1 MVLQPILDMVEVLAQ
16 QGIANV
22 LLSPGSRSA
31 AITLAFARHPAVKC
45 RVAGDERSAAF
56 IALGIAQASGSP
68 VAMVC
73 TSGTA
78 VLNFAPALA
87 EAFYQRIPLIAITA
101 DRPPEWIDQ
110 YDGQAIRQAGIY
122 GGLVKRCFEFPADF
136 THPDSRWHAN
146 RIASEAAQLC
156 RQHPQGPVHLNVPV
170 REPFYPVEGEPW
182 HYNKGIRTIV
192 HSHTEP
198 SASELPKEL
207 IQLISAHQNILVMAG
222 QSAPIENFS
231 SVLSACAQK
240 KNLAVIADVTAN
252 LQGVEGFIRHSD
264 VFLSRTG
271 QCDELKPDLLISTG
285 GPLLSRV
292 LKQFIRKS
300 SPEVH
305 IRLDHDAV
313 VPDTVQNLS
322 HVVHMNPVNFFNAL
336 HNLPQFKGN
345 AAYLEKWHRD
355 EKRAVDFI
363 GNFFPQQHFGEFEA
377 TYRVL
382 KSLPEGSVLHLANS
396 MPVRYANLL
405 GGLIAAKHIRVASN
419 RGTSGIDGCLSTAVG
434 FALASSA
441 LNIVLTGDMAFHYDR
456 NALWSDPIPGNLKII
471 VLNNHGGG
479 IFRLIDGPSG
489 LPELEE
495 YFETR
500 QMLRAENTCRD
511 FGMCYI
517 HCSSRQ
523 ELDTALHTFFR
534 NDGRCTVLE
543 IESKGPENQ
552 IIYKKFREQI
562 KTEYGT

>member
-16 QGIANV
+16 LGVAKV

-31 AITLAFARHPAVKC
+31 AITLAFTRHPAIEC

-56 IALGIAQASGSP
+56 TALGMAQASGSP
-68 VAMVC
+68 VALVC

-110 YDGQAIRQAGIY
+110 YDGQTIRQAGIY
-122 GGLVKRCFEFPADF
+122 GNLVKHCFEFPADF
-136 THPDSRWHAN
+136 NHPDSRWHAN
-146 RIASEAAQLC
+146 RIASEAVQLC
-156 RQHPQGPVHLNVPV
+156 MQHPQGPVHLNVPV

-182 HYNKGIRTIV
+182 LYNKDVRAIV
-192 HSHTEP
+192 HSRTGP
-198 SASELPKEL
+198 SASDLPDEL
-207 IQLISAHQNILVMAG
+207 IQLISAHQKILVVAG
-222 QSAPIENFS
+222 QSAPIEELS
-231 SVLSACAQK
+231 AALSACTRK

-252 LQGVEGFIRHSD
+252 LEGVEGFIRHSD

-271 QCDELKPDLLISTG
+271 QWDELKPDLLITTG

-300 SPEVH
+300 SPKAH
-305 IRLDHDAV
+305 IRLDKNAV
-313 VPDTVQNLS
+313 VPDTMQNLS
-322 HVVHMNPVNFFNAL
+322 HVVHMSPVNFFNSL
-336 HNLPQFKGN
+336 QNLPQLKGN
-345 AAYLEKWHRD
+345 AAYLEKWQRE
-355 EKRAVDFI
+355 EKRATDFI
-363 GNFFPQQHFGEFEA
+363 GNFFPQEPFGEFEA
-377 TYRVL
+377 THQVL
-382 KSLPEGSVLHLANS
+382 KSLPAGSVLHLANS

-405 GGLIAAKHIRVASN
+405 GGLIAAKQIRVASN

-434 FALASSA
+434 FALASPV
-441 LNIVLTGDMAFHYDR
+441 LNVVLTGDMAFHYDR
-456 NALWSDPIPGNLKII
+456 NALWSDPIPENLKII

-479 IFRLIDGPSG
+479 IFRLIEGPAG

-511 FGMCYI
+511 FGLRYL
-517 HCSSRQ
+517 HCRSRQ
-523 ELDTALHTFFR
+523 ELDNVLNSFFR

-552 IIYKKFREQI
+552 FVYKEFREQI
-562 KTEYGT
+562 KIKYGT